1 MKILILYHSLTGNT
15 EKIARVIY
23 EESKKS
29 GEPDICRVEE
39 ASGLTLQNYR
49 VIFIGSPCHAGD
61 ISAPVKKWLADL
73 PEQFPARMAAFI
85 THASPAY
92 KKEDFQNSLA
102 SVQKIC
108 SEKKIIYSGSF
119 DCQGFL
125 TPELHDFIRKSRN
138 ISDSEWEQMVEKMS
152 GHPDEK
158 DMEAARHFCSKILE
172 S

>member
-1 MKILILYHSLTGNT
+1 MKILILYHSMTGNT
-15 EKIARVIY
+15 EKIARAIY

-29 GEPDICRVEE
+29 GEADICRIEE
-39 ASGLTLQNYR
+39 ASGMNLHNYR

-61 ISAPVKKWLADL
+61 ISAQVKKWLTDL
-73 PEQFPARMAAFI
+73 PEPFPPRIAAFI

-102 SVQKIC
+102 SVQKLC
-108 SEKKIIYSGSF
+108 SEKNIVYSGSF

-138 ISDSEWEQMVEKMS
+138 ISEGEWEQMVEKMT
-152 GHPDEK
+152 GHPDEN
-158 DMEAARHFCSKILE
+158 DMEAARNFCRMILK